1 MVYDFHT
8 HSFLSDGELSPV
20 ELIRRAAVKGY
31 QAIAVTDHVGPGN
44 MQRVIGELIDEC
56 RVANGYWKIRAIP
69 GVELTHVPAGS
80 IDELAKRARE
90 LGAEIVVVHG
100 ETLVEPVEPGT
111 NLAAVSSSWV
121 DVLAHPGLLGTQE
134 VELAVRN
141 GVFLEITA
149 RGGHNVA
156 NGYVMKIGKSLNAD
170 FLVNSDTH
178 APENLLS
185 GDWARTVALGAGFEG
200 DEVEKILVNNPLKL
214 LRKIESRNSNAKC

>member
-20 ELIRRAAVKGY
+20 ELIRRAIVQGY
-31 QAIAVTDHVGPGN
+31 RVIAVTDHVGPGN
-44 MQRVIGELIDEC
+44 MERVINELITEC
-56 RVANGYWKIRAIP
+56 KVANSYWKINAIP

-80 IDELAKRARE
+80 IDDLAKKARDF
-90 LGAEIVVVHG
+90 GAKLVVVHG

-111 NLAAVSSSWV
+111 NLAAVSSQWV
-121 DVLAHPGLLGTQE
+121 DILAHPGLLGIKE
-134 VELAVRN
+134 AELAVKN

-156 NGYVMKIGKSLNAD
+156 NGHVAKIGKKLNTK

-185 GDWARTVALGAGFEG
+185 DEWAHTVALGAGFEP
-200 DEVEKILVNNPLKL
+200 DEVEKILLENPLQL
-214 LRKIESRNSNAKC
+214 LHKIESRDAEP